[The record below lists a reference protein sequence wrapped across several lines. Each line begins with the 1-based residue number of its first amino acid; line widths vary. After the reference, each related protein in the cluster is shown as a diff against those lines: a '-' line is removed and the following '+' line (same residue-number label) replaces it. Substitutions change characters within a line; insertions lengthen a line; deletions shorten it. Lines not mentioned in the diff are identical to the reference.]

1 MFAFHPDIIFS
12 PFAWPKHILTRKIDE
27 LLEYMEPIATHK
39 QFTLINTLREMRNRP
54 SFEEE
59 YPEEFIQGKKNGK
72 GYQDRLDSIRDEKI
86 TIADIYKADD
96 ELYEWWMN
104 DERTPNET

>member
-1 MFAFHPDIIFS
+1 MLGVYI
-12 PFAWPKHILTRKIDE
+12 KLKI
-27 LLEYMEPIATHK
+27 T
-39 QFTLINTLREMRNRP
+39 F
-54 SFEEE
+54 F
-59 YPEEFIQGKKNGK
+59 
-72 GYQDRLDSIRDEKI
+72 IRDEKI